1 MSKILFVTVGG
12 SPQPII
18 TAVQSLNPD
27 RVVFVC
33 SGGSRGSETQIIGE
47 GKPCEI
53 RQGAQVVDRLPNLP
67 TYLELGDRF
76 QPNRDVITISNPD
89 DLSQNYRAIAEK
101 VREIR
106 QESPQDDILADYTGG
121 TKTMSVALAMVALDY
136 GAKVHLTTNTTRE
149 NLIRVE
155 AGERVRAASV
165 SSVTVN
171 RTVEQFIPRVL
182 QQYNYPAAIAEL
194 KILLQNMELSQ
205 EDRLRIEQLL
215 DCCEGLDAWDKFDH
229 KKAIAYLQKYLNKPE
244 LKDLI
249 LFLKRV
255 MGSRQAFATAIG
267 DEFETD
273 HGINGHSYEIVEDIL
288 LNAERRATLERYDD
302 AVARLYR
309 ALELLVQVRLWE
321 GYQIQTGDVDITKLP
336 ESLQEKYEAERSPI
350 KGKIQLA
357 LTKSYEL
364 LAELPDDPLGN
375 VYLEYKDRLLD
386 ILTTRNDSILAHGM
400 RPVTK
405 SQYQQVSSLVQTFVT
420 TGIHAVVAGKKKH
433 APVQFPLQ
441 LPF

>member
-1 MSKILFVTVGG
+1 MSKILLITVGG

-76 QPNRDVITISNPD
+76 QANRDLITISDPD

-106 QESPQDDILADYTGG
+106 QELPQANLLADYTGG

-155 AGERVRAASV
+155 AGERVEAAAV

-229 KKAIAYLQKYLNKPE
+229 RKAIACLRNYLKEPA

-255 MGSRQAFATAIG
+255 MGSRQEFAVAIG
-267 DEFETD
+267 DEFETAD
-273 HGINGHSYEIVEDIL
+273 GINGHGYEIVEDIL
-288 LNAERRATLERYDD
+288 LNAERRATLARYDD

-321 GYQIQTGDVDITKLP
+321 GYQIQTGDVDVTKLP
-336 ESLQEKYEAERSPI
+336 ASLQEKYEAERSPT

-364 LAELPDDPLGN
+364 LAELPDDPLGKI
-375 VYLEYKDRLLD
+375 YLEYKDKLLD
-386 ILTTRNDSILAHGM
+386 ILTARNDSILAHGM

-405 SQYQQVSSLVQTFVT
+405 NQYQQIASLVKTFVT
-420 TGIHAVVAGKKKH
+420 TGIDAVVVGKKKH